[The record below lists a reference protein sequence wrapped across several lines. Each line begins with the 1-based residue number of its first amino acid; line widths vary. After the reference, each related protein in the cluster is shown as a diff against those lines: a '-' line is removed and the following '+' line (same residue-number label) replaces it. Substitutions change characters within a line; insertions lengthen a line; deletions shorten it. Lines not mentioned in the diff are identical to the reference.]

1 MHNSTVIVHLK
12 VKGPKRIY
20 DIIQVNKDIREK
32 VINEKVCTEIMD
44 STNLWFCLSICL
56 IVGWSVV
63 EFFSASLQRTC
74 SESLYMKGFEPL

>member
-12 VKGPKRIY
+12 VKGPKRNY

-44 STNLWFCLSICL
+44 STNIND
-56 IVGWSVV
+56 SV
-63 EFFSASLQRTC
+63 
-74 SESLYMKGFEPL
+74 